1 MPTPAS
7 PKLLKGAIVAYRLP
21 ETTPTVIV
29 FQYNP
34 ATLQRSLEAQAAGEE
49 GAADEAYRLA
59 GAPVETI
66 KAEIELDA
74 ADQLETGDAAATENG
89 LLPQLAALELLL
101 YPATATVIANTA
113 LALAGTIEIVP
124 ASAPFTLFVYGRKR
138 VLPVRITEYSA
149 TEEAHDPDLNPIQA
163 KVSLGLRVLSYSD
176 LPRTHPGYHL
186 FLAHQ
191 VTKEAMA
198 TIARVNA
205 LDAVIGDNARIL

>member
-74 ADQLETGDAAATENG
+74 ADQLETGDAATTENG